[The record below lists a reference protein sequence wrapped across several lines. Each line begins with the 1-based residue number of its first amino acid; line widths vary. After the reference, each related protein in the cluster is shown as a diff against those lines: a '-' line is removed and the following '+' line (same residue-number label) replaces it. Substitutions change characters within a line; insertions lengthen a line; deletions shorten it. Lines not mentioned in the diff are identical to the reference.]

1 MELIIKL
8 PTIQVVSETQTKVS
22 VPYIVENE
30 SKELWYLI
38 ESKYTSYLTADV
50 ADAYVVGFLLYAM
63 ERNLNIKSEI
73 PLSERLYFQL
83 TKYLMPFLVSFNK
96 HLHVI
101 NISANLVSKDYE
113 AIHVG
118 TGISCGVDSLSTIV
132 YHGLEEKVEK
142 NKIDTLTLLNTG
154 YYGCAENNSENY
166 RRYIQQS
173 FDFAEKHHYNFLTV
187 DSNLSNVMEYNFL
200 SAHTY
205 LTCSVLLLLQKYFSV
220 YYYAS
225 GYTVNH
231 FRVDFSDSAN
241 YDIFLLDCISTENLK
256 FYSSCC
262 VINRIG
268 KIRMIA
274 QYKDIFESLYVC
286 TRGIVFN
293 NCSHCEKCVRTTL
306 ALDSMK
312 MIEELKQRFNY
323 SIFKKYRNRYLNY
336 MLRHKGNNPYY
347 KEAFDCYKKNKIKI
361 PFLAYFSI
369 MPCTFERREML
380 RSFMNSTLGRWIR
393 KKSFYRKFVSR
404 IERIFKNYSRRN

>member
-1 MELIIKL
+1 M
-8 PTIQVVSETQTKVS
+8 
-22 VPYIVENE
+22 
-30 SKELWYLI
+30 
-38 ESKYTSYLTADV
+38 
-50 ADAYVVGFLLYAM
+50 
-63 ERNLNIKSEI
+63 
-73 PLSERLYFQL
+73 
-83 TKYLMPFLVSFNK
+83 
-96 HLHVI
+96 
-101 NISANLVSKDYE
+101 
-113 AIHVG
+113 
-118 TGISCGVDSLSTIV
+118 
-132 YHGLEEKVEK
+132 
-142 NKIDTLTLLNTG
+142 
-154 YYGCAENNSENY
+154 
-166 RRYIQQS
+166 
-173 FDFAEKHHYNFLTV
+173 
-187 DSNLSNVMEYNFL
+187 
-200 SAHTY
+200 
-205 LTCSVLLLLQKYFSV
+205 LLLLQKYFSV

-286 TRGIVFN
+286 TRGIVSN
-293 NCSHCEKCVRTTL
+293 NCSHCEKCVRTML

-347 KEAFDCYKKNKIKI
+347 KEVFDCYKKNKIKI

>member
-1 MELIIKL
+1 MELIIKS
-8 PTIQVVSETQTKVS
+8 PTIQVVSETQTKIS

-38 ESKYTSYLTADV
+38 ESKYTSYLTADI

-73 PLSERLYFQL
+73 PLSAKLYFQL

-96 HLHVI
+96 RLHI
-101 NISANLVSKDYE
+101 IDILTDLVSEDYQ

-154 YYGCAENNSENY
+154 YYGYSENNSENY
-166 RRYIQQS
+166 HRYIQQS

-187 DSNLSNVMEYNFL
+187 DSNLSNVMGYNFL

-262 VINRIG
+262 VINRID
-268 KIRMIA
+268 KIRLIA
-274 QYKDIFESLYVC
+274 QYKDIFKSLYVC
-286 TRGIVFN
+286 TGGMVSN
-293 NCSHCEKCVRTTL
+293 NCSHCEKCVRTML

-323 SIFKKYRNRYLNY
+323 SMFKKCRNQYLNY
-336 MLRHKGNNPYY
+336 MLRHKGSNPFY
-347 KEAFDCYKKNKIKI
+347 KETFDCYKKNKIKM

-369 MPCTFERREML
+369 IPCAFERKQML
-380 RSFMNSTLGRWIR
+380 HSFINSALGRWIR
-393 KKSFYRKFVSR
+393 KRKFVSQ
-404 IERIFKNYSRRN
+404 IEHIFKDCRRKS